1 VEPVISPWVFYWL
14 GNLNVI
20 NKLVGAFF
28 GLSVVIFVM
37 LVMLAIHAKIE
48 GDWDGEDYNVKL
60 FAKTIKRVGITALF
74 MLLLVFFIPSQS
86 TAYKMLI
93 AQQITVDRV
102 EKGSQAI
109 GKIYNDILKRV
120 DKALD
125 KKD

>member
-1 VEPVISPWVFYWL
+1 MEPVISPWVFYLIDTVSSLRATLLVVPPILVILTAVLCMISCDVNDGENEKDVAIRARAKRRLVLSLTL
-14 GNLNVI
+14 G
-20 NKLVGAFF
+20 GAAFF
-28 GLSVVIFVM
+28 VGLIM
-37 LVMLAIHAKIE
+37 
-48 GDWDGEDYNVKL
+48 
-60 FAKTIKRVGITALF
+60 
-74 MLLLVFFIPSQS
+74 PSQS

-109 GKIYNDILKRV
+109 EKIYNDILKRV